1 MKPDIHNIND
11 IDIIEDDA
19 LEDAQLQVEQRPRV
33 LPEVDIDTIV
43 ANLNDWDWSWESLVG
58 M

>member
-1 MKPDIHNIND
+1 MNPDIHDIND

>member
-19 LEDAQLQVEQRPRV
+19 LEDAQLQVEQRPHV

-43 ANLNDWDWSWESLVG
+43 ANLNDWD
-58 M
+58 